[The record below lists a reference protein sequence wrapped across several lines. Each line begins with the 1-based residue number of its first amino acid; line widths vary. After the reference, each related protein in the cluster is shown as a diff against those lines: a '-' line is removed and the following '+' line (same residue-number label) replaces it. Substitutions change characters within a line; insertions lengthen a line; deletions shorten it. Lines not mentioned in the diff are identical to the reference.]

1 MYLEELS
8 DKIWATKNA
17 RFTASRRM
25 HRNKISSVAA
35 VSMLSASI
43 IAINLFAFLPNKNCD
58 TNFSTYITLSTIVL
72 SVFTLVISALINQL
86 DYANREN
93 NFHRCGIDL
102 DMLNQQIK
110 ISIAESQIKPEIEK
124 ETNDQFLSKYKN
136 ILTQYNL
143 NHTPFDDQYS
153 RYIVERKKYV
163 FIWKECLHYK
173 NLRYYLRSIKY
184 FVRWNIWD
192 VYILYWMIAII
203 PIVGIIYYFFVT
215 IACH

>member
-1 MYLEELS
+1 MYLNELS

-43 IAINLFAFLPNKNCD
+43 IAINLFAFLPNKNCNTD
-58 TNFSTYITLSTIVL
+58 FSTYITLFTIVL
-72 SVFTLVISALINQL
+72 SVFALVISTLINQL

-93 NFHRCGIDL
+93 NFHKCGIDL
-102 DMLNQQIK
+102 DILNQQIK
-110 ISIAESQIKPEIEK
+110 IYITESQIKTDIEK
-124 ETNDQFLSKYKN
+124 ETNNKILLEYKS

-153 RYIVERKKYV
+153 KYLVEREKHV
-163 FIWKECLHYK
+163 LIWKECLSCK
-173 NLRYYLRSIKY
+173 NLIYYLRSIKY

-192 VYILYWMIAII
+192 IYLLYWLIAIM
-203 PIVGIIYYFFVT
+203 PIVGIVYYLFIY
-215 IACH
+215 